1 MNNCKVDSF
10 EIAFGTSTQTWP
22 LETQQKQQ
30 QPQKTAIE
38 AKKSKP
44 TTNICWAS
52 FIPSRQK
59 CQSALFFHIFFL
71 LPHTINYIDSFKGA
85 FSQFQTRF
93 IWRKQNQT
101 NFYITVEHKW
111 ARFILNESELVVER
125 QRQRKCS
132 FFLKHKISMVSETMP
147 TKFIVPAFELPSK
160 LPFSAP
166 YFALHK
172 IIKCMK
178 HNFRLIIE
186 CHQINLIDL
195 LNILWASR
203 FVLVWWWNSQMM
215 LVL

>member
-1 MNNCKVDSF
+1 MSVGSFFSYFFFTATPSTTLIHLKV
-10 EIAFGTSTQTWP
+10 P
-22 LETQQKQQ
+22 
-30 QPQKTAIE
+30 
-38 AKKSKP
+38 
-44 TTNICWAS
+44 
-52 FIPSRQK
+52 
-59 CQSALFFHIFFL
+59 
-71 LPHTINYIDSFKGA
+71 

-178 HNFRLIIE
+178 HNFRLIIK

-215 LVL
+215 LVS